1 LPDDTSADPTSPERD
16 EPSTE
21 TGMAEAPPSA
31 SAADILDQRAR
42 LAEDRLAEVVAA
54 YRQLKVE
61 TEGHR
66 ERISRDLERRAQRK
80 SDQLLIRFIEI
91 VDNLERALE
100 AAQQSGAHGSLIE
113 GLILVR
119 TQLVQILQDQ
129 GLSWIP
135 VRGLPFDPECSE
147 VVDMQELDDPANDQL
162 VVREMQRGYRLNGR
176 VVRHAQVVVGRYQAP
191 GDSLLSAVSVVSDEP
206 HLLESEAPTGP
217 IEFPPPSPP
226 PDEGEPSE

>member
-1 LPDDTSADPTSPERD
+1 LPDETPADPPLPAGA
-16 EPSTE
+16 EPSA
-21 TGMAEAPPSA
+21 AE
-31 SAADILDQRAR
+31 ILDQRAR
-42 LAEDRLAEVVAA
+42 AAEERLAEVLAA

-66 ERISRDLERRAQRK
+66 ERISRDIERRFERK
-80 SDQLLIRFIEI
+80 RDQLLIHFIEI
-91 VDNLERALE
+91 VDNLERALD
-100 AAQQSGAHGSLIE
+100 AAQQSGAHQSLIE

-119 TQLVQILQDQ
+119 TQLVQILQEQ

-147 VVDMQELDDPANDQL
+147 VVDMQEVSDPGTDQI

-191 GDSLLSAVSVVSDEP
+191 GESLITAVSVVTDDEP
-206 HLLESEAPTGP
+206 RLLESDAPTGP
-217 IEFPPPSPP
+217 IAIPPIPP
-226 PDEGEPSE
+226 FDGDPSE